1 MIYLGADHRGF
12 ELKEKLKRWL
22 KDKKYEFIDLGNEK
36 LDLEDDFPDFT
47 IKVAKKLGKAKD
59 IGILFCGSGVGMD
72 IVANRFPK
80 VRCGLGFNSQQ
91 MRIARRDDNIN
102 CISIPADFVSENEA
116 RAIVEMFLETR
127 FANAEKYLRRLRK
140 IEKIK

>member
-36 LDLEDDFPDFT
+36 LDLEDDFPDFA
-47 IKVAKKLGKAKD
+47 IKVAKKVGKAED
-59 IGILFCGSGVGMD
+59 VGILFCGSGVGMD

-91 MRIARRDDNIN
+91 IRIAKRDDNIN
-102 CISIPADFVSENEA
+102 CISVPADFVSENEA
-116 RAIVEMFLETR
+116 RAIIEMFLETQ
-127 FANAEKYLRRLRK
+127 FANAGKYLRRLRK
-140 IEKIK
+140 VEKIK